1 MVAWGST
8 NSYFLSLRGGHKRG
22 GEGGK
27 EGKSAK
33 KGKMKGSLPSLPNPS
48 PFFPSSLSPTPFDA
62 WLLFSRRV
70 KQESKKVS
78 APRRGRLLDGEY
90 RNRFAAIGKILS
102 QRVFSKKLTLN

>member
-1 MVAWGST
+1 MAGA
-8 NSYFLSLRGGHKRG
+8 KRG
-22 GEGGK
+22 GGGGK

-33 KGKMKGSLPSLPNPS
+33 KWRMKGSLLSLPSPS

-70 KQESKKVS
+70 KQEPKKVS

-90 RNRFAAIGKILS
+90 RKRFAAIGKMLS
-102 QRVFSKKLTLN
+102 KEVFSKKLTLN